1 MDLPS
6 KIRDHIKRSSSCRV
20 CKSFFPEFTVSILF
34 VSGYD
39 SSGRIDDCTE
49 SVRIKKSAE
58 IRGGRSLGAVSGCK
72 DERVRHQLSED
83 SRLFRISGA
92 DNSAD
97 VAVCPFHAVGSPFPD
112 LLAHKF
118 IDNLEK
124 LAKFEG
130 YYDDARS
137 EFEALRKKLSHNL
150 AKDLDYNKT
159 SLRQLLTSDLATAY
173 YYQRGAAESQLRF
186 DKQWQEAVKL
196 LKDPERY
203 RQILS
208 PKP

>member
-1 MDLPS
+1 MRDGGGIAPDIEVKADSVPSIAYWLASTGRDSTEVMLHWEMDYLRRNPQVAPA
-6 KIRDHIKRSSSCRV
+6 SSFELSDADYEDFKQAV
-20 CKSFFPEFTVSILF
+20 IN
-34 VSGYD
+34 SGFRYD
-39 SSGRIDDCTE
+39 RE
-49 SVRIKKSAE
+49 S
-58 IRGGRSLGAVSGCK
+58 
-72 DERVRHQLSED
+72 
-83 SRLFRISGA
+83 
-92 DNSAD
+92 N
-97 VAVCPFHAVGSPFPD
+97 
-112 LLAHKF
+112 KF

-186 DKQWQEAVKL
+186 DKQWQEAVRL